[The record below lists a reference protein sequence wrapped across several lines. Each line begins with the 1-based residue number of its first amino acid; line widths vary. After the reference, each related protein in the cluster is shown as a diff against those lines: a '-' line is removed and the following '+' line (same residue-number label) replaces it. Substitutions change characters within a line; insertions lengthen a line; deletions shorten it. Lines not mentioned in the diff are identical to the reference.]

1 VKRRGKMKERSVM
14 FWLVIVGVFLLLLT
28 FSISSAVGA
37 DFNWRKYE
45 GTTIRALMSKSAFTR
60 ITNRHIKEFEKV
72 TGIKVI
78 AENYSSAPL
87 RRKLLMELGAKNK
100 DLDFYAGMQKTN
112 YQYDNAGWIEP
123 LDKYL
128 KNPSLTS
135 PDYDYEDILPR
146 VRAIIGGRTVG
157 ITTSCNPQV
166 IMYRKDLF
174 EKYNVK
180 VPTTWK
186 ELEAAAKRL
195 TLDTNGDGKTDI
207 YGWIARLN
215 QENTAPFA
223 NFVYSNGARYLDE
236 NRRPI
241 FNSPE
246 FVEGIKFYG
255 KLMREYGPPGAATI
269 GWKEAIGAFA
279 QGKGAMIV
287 DISIF
292 AKLIIEN
299 PKQSRVAGKVGYAP
313 FPPGKPGMQVT
324 IMPIN
329 TFHISKFSEKKEAA
343 WYLLQY
349 LTSKKNILDFI
360 MKGLPVARRS
370 AWKDPKFIASD
381 KLPELTK
388 IQFAGFDN
396 GRIGFEIQIAGFVEA
411 RKHLSQ
417 LIYTGYEGKDVQK
430 VADETVKT
438 VEGIMKRTEKNL
450 KW

>member
-1 VKRRGKMKERSVM
+1 MKERSVA

-60 ITNRHIKEFEKV
+60 ITNKHIKEFEKV

-78 AENYSSAPL
+78 AENYSSGPL

-135 PDYDYEDILPR
+135 PDYDYEDIFPR

-174 EKYNVK
+174 EKHNVK

-207 YGWIARLN
+207 YGWIARMN

-430 VADETVKT
+430 VADETVKI

>member
-1 VKRRGKMKERSVM
+1 MKERSVA

-60 ITNRHIKEFEKV
+60 ITIKHIKEFEKV

-78 AENYSSAPL
+78 AENYSSGPL

-100 DLDFYAGMQKTN
+100 DLDFYAGMQKTS

-135 PDYDYEDILPR
+135 PDYDYEDIFPR
-146 VRAIIGGRTVG
+146 VRAIIRGRTVG

-207 YGWIARLN
+207 YGWIARMN

-223 NFVYSNGARYLDE
+223 NFVYSNGANYLDE

-299 PKQSRVAGKVGYAP
+299 PKQSRVVGKVGYAP

-349 LTSKKNILDFI
+349 LTNKKNILDFI
-360 MKGLPVARRS
+360 TKGLPVARRS
-370 AWKDPKFIASD
+370 AWKDPKFLAAD

-396 GRIGFEIQIAGFVEA
+396 GKIGFEIQIAGFVEA

-417 LIYTGYEGKDVQK
+417 LVYTGYEGKDVQK
-430 VADETVKT
+430 VADETVKI